1 VISIFLN
8 DGAGMT
14 IVDWIIVVVVAGA
27 VLAGIARG
35 FFRSA
40 FSLAGLV
47 VGVALAS
54 WNYWRFGG
62 LLKPIVHSVQVA
74 NAVAFLVIAFFVM
87 AIAAIIGSL
96 LAKVFEKV
104 GLGCL
109 DRLAGALF
117 GLIEGLV
124 FVTICILV
132 TVAFFPKTLWLTE
145 ARLPRYFF
153 GALHVSIR
161 VAPPR
166 LSDRVREDLHM
177 LEEESQQW
185 MHEEKDK

>member
-1 VISIFLN
+1 
-8 DGAGMT
+8 MT

-62 LLKPIVHSVQVA
+62 LIKPIVHSAEVA
-74 NAVAFLVIAFFVM
+74 NAIAFLIIALLVM
-87 AIAAIIGSL
+87 AVAAIVGSL
-96 LAKVFEKV
+96 LAKLFEKV

-109 DRLAGALF
+109 DRMAGAIF
-117 GLIEGLV
+117 GLVEGLI

-132 TVAFFPKTLWLTE
+132 TVAFFPRTQWLTE

-161 VAPPR
+161 VTPPR
-166 LSDRVREDLHM
+166 LSDRVRNQLHT